1 MLGWICV
8 FGFFL
13 FFKWNPLLHTRHLG
27 NLCSLLNIP
36 QNIKTKKKK
45 GGGGRQACWTIEP
58 LWPICDCQKI
68 QNSLTENVSLGI
80 NSLNQHDLKHK
91 VLIIICMAGSPSNRK
106 YTRSH
111 RYYWDFPSSFIWG
124 FLAVAKSRPAPVMF
138 KLFCTCGSWAWKLFR
153 DLKGWKY
160 YITPQLNN
168 QLFAISFLRKSTSDH
183 SCLPDLQ
190 TTHNHNI
197 SLNTFL

>member
-1 MLGWICV
+1 M
-8 FGFFL
+8 
-13 FFKWNPLLHTRHLG
+13 
-27 NLCSLLNIP
+27 
-36 QNIKTKKKK
+36 
-45 GGGGRQACWTIEP
+45 RQACWTIEP

-68 QNSLTENVSLGI
+68 QNSLTENISLGI

-111 RYYWDFPSSFIWG
+111 RYYWDFPSSYIWG
-124 FLAVAKSRPAPVMF
+124 FLAVTKSPPAPVMF
-138 KLFCTCGSWAWKLFR
+138 KLFCTCGSWAWKLFC

-168 QLFAISFLRKSTSDH
+168 QLLAISFIRKEYFWSFLFIWFTDYTQSQH
-183 SCLPDLQ
+183 FFKPFC
-190 TTHNHNI
+190 NI
-197 SLNTFL
+197 ASLLIYSINIQCYIQQEDSFTYPS